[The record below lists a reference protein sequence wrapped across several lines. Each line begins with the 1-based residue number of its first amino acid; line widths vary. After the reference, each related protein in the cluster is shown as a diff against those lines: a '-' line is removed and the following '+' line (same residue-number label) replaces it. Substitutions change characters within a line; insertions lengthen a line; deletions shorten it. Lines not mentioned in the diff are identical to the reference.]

1 MRSGSSLNNYR
12 VSARTQEVRMTS
24 RQQPDWDEPCFV
36 ISVVSR
42 MVGVNAQTL
51 RYYERIELV
60 EPSRS
65 GGNIRLY
72 SQRDIERLR
81 RIKTLVYDMGVNAAG
96 VDVILRLTD
105 QIQQLEGTVEVL
117 RGELERVTEE
127 G

>member
-1 MRSGSSLNNYR
+1 
-12 VSARTQEVRMTS
+12 MTN

-72 SQRDIERLR
+72 SQRDIDRLR

-96 VDVILRLTD
+96 VDVILKLTD
-105 QIQQLEGTVEVL
+105 RIQQLEGTLDLLRTELDRQQEQPVL
-117 RGELERVTEE
+117 EDIQGL
-127 G
+127 

>member
-1 MRSGSSLNNYR
+1 
-12 VSARTQEVRMTS
+12 MTN
-24 RQQPDWDEPCFV
+24 RQQPGWDEPCFV

-72 SQRDIERLR
+72 SQRDIDRLR

-96 VDVILRLTD
+96 VDVILKLTD
-105 QIQQLEGTVEVL
+105 RIQQLEGTLDLLRTELDRQQEQPVL
-117 RGELERVTEE
+117 EDIQGL
-127 G
+127 

>member
-1 MRSGSSLNNYR
+1 
-12 VSARTQEVRMTS
+12 MTS

-51 RYYERIELV
+51 RYYERIDLV

-105 QIQQLEGTVEVL
+105 QIQQLEGTMEVL
-117 RGELERVTEE
+117 RGELERLTEE

>member
-1 MRSGSSLNNYR
+1 
-12 VSARTQEVRMTS
+12 MTN
-24 RQQPDWDEPCFV
+24 REQPGWDEPCYV

-65 GGNIRLY
+65 GGNMRLY
-72 SQRDIERLR
+72 SQRDIERLH

-117 RGELERVTEE
+117 RGEIGRLQGEI
-127 G
+127 

>member
-1 MRSGSSLNNYR
+1 
-12 VSARTQEVRMTS
+12 MTS

-127 G
+127 GS

>member
-1 MRSGSSLNNYR
+1 
-12 VSARTQEVRMTS
+12 MTS

-60 EPSRS
+60 EPTRS

-72 SQRDIERLR
+72 SQRDIERLH

-117 RGELERVTEE
+117 RGELERLTEE
-127 G
+127 GQ

>member
-1 MRSGSSLNNYR
+1 
-12 VSARTQEVRMTS
+12 MTT
-24 RQQPDWDEPCFV
+24 REQPGWDEPCFV

-51 RYYERIELV
+51 RYFERIELV

-72 SQRDIERLR
+72 SPRDIERLR

-96 VDVILRLTD
+96 AEVILRLTD
-105 QIQQLEGTVEVL
+105 RIQQLEGQVELL
-117 RGELERVTEE
+117 RNELDRLQEEEAVEEVEAEIVDGVVEER
-127 G
+127 

>member
-1 MRSGSSLNNYR
+1 
-12 VSARTQEVRMTS
+12 MTN

-72 SQRDIERLR
+72 SQRDIDRLR

-96 VDVILRLTD
+96 VDVILKLTD
-105 QIQQLEGTVEVL
+105 RIQQLEGTVDLL
-117 RGELERVTEE
+117 RTELDQQQEQPALEDIQ
-127 G
+127 GL

>member
-1 MRSGSSLNNYR
+1 
-12 VSARTQEVRMTS
+12 MTS

-51 RYYERIELV
+51 RYYERIDLV

-105 QIQQLEGTVEVL
+105 QIQQLEGTVEML
-117 RGELERVTEE
+117 RGELERLTEE

>member
-1 MRSGSSLNNYR
+1 
-12 VSARTQEVRMTS
+12 MTN

-72 SQRDIERLR
+72 SQRDIDRLR

-96 VDVILRLTD
+96 VDVILKLTD
-105 QIQQLEGTVEVL
+105 RIQQLEGTVDLLRMELDQHQEQPVL
-117 RGELERVTEE
+117 EDIQGL
-127 G
+127 

>member
-1 MRSGSSLNNYR
+1 
-12 VSARTQEVRMTS
+12 MTN
-24 RQQPDWDEPCFV
+24 REQLGWDEPCYV

-42 MVGVNAQTL
+42 LVGVNAQTL

-96 VDVILRLTD
+96 VEVILKLTD
-105 QIQQLEGTVEVL
+105 QLQQLEGTVEVL
-117 RGELERVTEE
+117 RGEIERLQGGNNAEVDAEVVGETAEE
-127 G
+127 I

>member
-1 MRSGSSLNNYR
+1 
-12 VSARTQEVRMTS
+12 MTS
-24 RQQPDWDEPCFV
+24 RQQPNWDEPCFV

-72 SQRDIERLR
+72 SQRDIERLH

-117 RGELERVTEE
+117 RMELERLTEE

>member
-1 MRSGSSLNNYR
+1 
-12 VSARTQEVRMTS
+12 MTS

-72 SQRDIERLR
+72 SQRDIERLH

-117 RGELERVTEE
+117 RGELERLTEE
-127 G
+127 GS

>member
-1 MRSGSSLNNYR
+1 
-12 VSARTQEVRMTS
+12 MTS
-24 RQQPDWDEPCFV
+24 RSQPEWDEPCFV

-72 SQRDIERLR
+72 SQRDIERLH

-96 VDVILRLTD
+96 VDVILKLTER
-105 QIQQLEGTVEVL
+105 IQQLEGMVEIL
-117 RGELERVTEE
+117 RGELERITEE

>member
-1 MRSGSSLNNYR
+1 
-12 VSARTQEVRMTS
+12 MTS

-42 MVGVNAQTL
+42 MVGVNPQTL
-51 RYYERIELV
+51 RYYERIDLV

-72 SQRDIERLR
+72 SQRDIERLS

-105 QIQQLEGTVEVL
+105 QIQQLEGTVEML
-117 RGELERVTEE
+117 RGELERLTEE

>member
-1 MRSGSSLNNYR
+1 
-12 VSARTQEVRMTS
+12 MTT
-24 RQQPDWDEPCFV
+24 REQPGWDEPCYV

-72 SQRDIERLR
+72 SQRDIERLH

-105 QIQQLEGTVEVL
+105 QLQQMEGTIEVL
-117 RGELERVTEE
+117 RAELDRLQGGSGAEVDADGVREAAEE
-127 G
+127 V

>member
-1 MRSGSSLNNYR
+1 
-12 VSARTQEVRMTS
+12 MTS

-72 SQRDIERLR
+72 SQRDIERLH

-117 RGELERVTEE
+117 RGELDRLAEE
-127 G
+127 S

>member
-1 MRSGSSLNNYR
+1 
-12 VSARTQEVRMTS
+12 MTN
-24 RQQPDWDEPCFV
+24 RQQPDWDDPCFV

-72 SQRDIERLR
+72 SQRDIDRLR

-96 VDVILRLTD
+96 VDVILKLTD
-105 QIQQLEGTVEVL
+105 RIQQLEGTVDLL
-117 RGELERVTEE
+117 RTELDQQQEQPALEDIQ
-127 G
+127 GL

>member
-1 MRSGSSLNNYR
+1 
-12 VSARTQEVRMTS
+12 MTS

-72 SQRDIERLR
+72 SQRDIERLH

-105 QIQQLEGTVEVL
+105 QIHELEGTVEVL
-117 RGELERVTEE
+117 RMELERLTEE

>member
-1 MRSGSSLNNYR
+1 
-12 VSARTQEVRMTS
+12 MTS
-24 RQQPDWDEPCFV
+24 RNQPEWDEPCYV

-96 VDVILRLTD
+96 VDVILKLTER
-105 QIQQLEGTVEVL
+105 IQQLEGTVEIL
-117 RGELERVTEE
+117 RSELERLTEE
-127 G
+127 S

>member
-1 MRSGSSLNNYR
+1 MATR
-12 VSARTQEVRMTS
+12 E
-24 RQQPDWDEPCFV
+24 QPGWDEPCYV

-72 SQRDIERLR
+72 SPRDIERLH

-96 VDVILRLTD
+96 VDVVLRLTE
-105 QIQQLEGTVEVL
+105 QIQQMEGAIEVL
-117 RGELERVTEE
+117 RAEIERLQGGAGVEVEADVVEE
-127 G
+127 TAQEGA